1 MLWLGLGVSPAPLRY
16 ARAELYTAAEKRR
29 PCSAARR
36 RQGPPTAT
44 SELGELGELR
54 GPVTAQPS
62 CGLSSYL
69 FVLLQLPVDFFAHDT
84 S

>member
-1 MLWLGLGVSPAPLRY
+1 MLWLGLGVSPALLGRRKKAAVLRG
-16 ARAELYTAAEKRR
+16 
-29 PCSAARR
+29 ARR
-36 RQGPPTAT
+36 QWFPTAT
-44 SELGELGELR
+44 SELGELGELS

>member
-1 MLWLGLGVSPAPLRY
+1 MSDGTRCCGLAWAYPR
-16 ARAELYTAAEKRR
+16 LYSAAEKRR
-29 PCSAARR
+29 PCSAAR
-36 RQGPPTAT
+36 GGNGSPAAT
-44 SELGELGELR
+44 SELGELGELS